1 MFQQSVSSIS
11 YSICTHI
18 DISIVQRVQF
28 NAQKKDYEKITA
40 PLDFPKELFMD
51 RYSIQ
56 NRAETTKRRE
66 IVNQW
71 RKQLK
76 EVEQRIA
83 GSMNYKVCN
92 RFFFRLFSDQWL

>member
-1 MFQQSVSSIS
+1 VDSTIASRLDVPTKRKYYMILH
-11 YSICTHI
+11 TGI
-18 DISIVQRVQF
+18 DFIVQRVQF

-40 PLDFPKELFMD
+40 PLEFPKELFMD

-56 NRAETTKRRE
+56 NRSETTKRRD

-83 GSMNYKVCN
+83 GSMNYKV
-92 RFFFRLFSDQWL
+92 LI